1 MGGLVVRYGASG
13 TDMGENGTVLGKW
26 RTLMGAVLQIPEKI
40 PVDWLV
46 YRGWR
51 PSNGLDWPTKQ
62 DVCGVCAG
70 RLWGGG

>member
-1 MGGLVVRYGASG
+1 
-13 TDMGENGTVLGKW
+13 
-26 RTLMGAVLQIPEKI
+26 MGAVLQIPEKI